1 MFALTMEHIM
11 TAFDC
16 TTNEALNRTTLDIDP
31 TIECEQPK
39 HMEIQYWAVGGF
51 LAYIWFFG
59 LKGYNLFKQLSALR
73 QMPFWVDPYNCQ
85 RIVAKETNT
94 PCFDCVVCDQR
105 QRYHWIFSKYQ
116 PNLHLWEFAVLSQKL
131 CYAAIAL
138 FLTTQ
143 ESLALR
149 SLIVLNTFMIAVV
162 AYFQPYLTDEEYMKV
177 ARLGNAK
184 ANIKRQK
191 HCSRD
196 GFGVNNSL
204 DIVLLL
210 AETSLCISALITHD
224 LMKPLED
231 QINSNL
237 YSEGI
242 DTINVTN
249 GTTTIKTLL
258 FQNANNYSVS
268 ALIAE
273 TYPVEDAVAG
283 LFEWFGLA
291 IFLSGYMYFVIIAL
305 LEIFNDGTKKNIAQN
320 KHGETLQQIHRHL
333 TVK

>member
-1 MFALTMEHIM
+1 MHLQTKVVLLAH
-11 TAFDC
+11 C
-16 TTNEALNRTTLDIDP
+16 TR
-31 TIECEQPK
+31 
-39 HMEIQYWAVGGF
+39 M
-51 LAYIWFFG
+51 
-59 LKGYNLFKQLSALR
+59 
-73 QMPFWVDPYNCQ
+73 
-85 RIVAKETNT
+85 TNT
-94 PCFDCVVCDQR
+94 
-105 QRYHWIFSKYQ
+105 Q
-116 PNLHLWEFAVLSQKL
+116 PASRASWSQALS
-131 CYAAIAL
+131 
-138 FLTTQ
+138 
-143 ESLALR
+143 
-149 SLIVLNTFMIAVV
+149 
-162 AYFQPYLTDEEYMKV
+162 
-177 ARLGNAK
+177 
-184 ANIKRQK
+184 
-191 HCSRD
+191 
-196 GFGVNNSL
+196 
-204 DIVLLL
+204 VLLL

-305 LEIFNDGTKKNIAQN
+305 LEIFNDGTKKKYCSKQAWRNTPTN
-320 KHGETLQQIHRHL
+320 PSSSHRQ
-333 TVK
+333 VKPVML